1 MSSPLNYH
9 LTRISSNRKLGPI
22 PASTTS
28 AASCWDGCAYFRTCY
43 AKRGHL
49 SWHWAKVNDGRRG
62 SDFSQF
68 LREVRALPRGQLWRY
83 GQAGELPGI
92 GARINAGQLA
102 RLAKANKGR
111 QGFAYTHKPLTPANL
126 KAIRAANAAGF
137 TVNLS
142 ANGLK
147 HADKLAKLG
156 LPVVC
161 VIPRDSPT
169 LQKTASGVPVL
180 GSVSFAIVSSSW
192 ALNRLGRV
200 LRKWT
205 KSPGITRS
213 GSSRSIAGRILRGR
227 SALRCLEMILGETI

>member
-9 LTRISSNRKLGPI
+9 LTRISSNRKFGPI

-43 AKRGHL
+43 AKWGHL
-49 SWHWAKVNDGRRG
+49 SWHWDKVNDGRRG

-180 GSVSFAIVSSSW
+180 ACPHEREVDPLQCSRCGICQLRDRKFIV
-192 ALNRLGRV
+192 GF
-200 LRKWT
+200 
-205 KSPGITRS
+205 KSIGASPS
-213 GSSRSIAGRILRGR
+213 KVDEIARNN
-227 SALRCLEMILGETI
+227 